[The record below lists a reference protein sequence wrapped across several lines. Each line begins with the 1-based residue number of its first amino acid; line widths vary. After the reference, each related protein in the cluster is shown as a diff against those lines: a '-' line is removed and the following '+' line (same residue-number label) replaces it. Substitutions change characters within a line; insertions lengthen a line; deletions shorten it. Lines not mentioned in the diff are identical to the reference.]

1 MSMLSAQ
8 CDELRSMAE
17 SVGLAMP
24 QAATLMME
32 AADTIER
39 LREQAEDMDFQ
50 LDKWQTKAEYFKQL
64 ADLAEADRL
73 RNDAENAKLRKL
85 VGLWSVINKHMS
97 LCATTNCGQCPVR
110 EECGE
115 SVYLEGLLGIDPKGL
130 SWRVQERMAETT
142 DVQAENAKLREL
154 ARDVNKAAHML
165 CEAWEGSCSKE
176 ADGMSLYA
184 VCPISDTNELCVFGK
199 LHDRM
204 RELGVVV
211 E

>member
-1 MSMLSAQ
+1 MSEKASSLIRDRVGCVDGWYRTEGGEM
-8 CDELRSMAE
+8 RS
-17 SVGLAMP
+17 
-24 QAATLMME
+24 QLMD
-32 AADTIER
+32 AADAVEAIESENAMLR
-39 LREQAEDMDFQ
+39 TQLADVTESMGRVEERCAELREQGARLF
-50 LDKWQTKAEYFKQL
+50 DKT
-64 ADLAEADRL
+64 
-73 RNDAENAKLRKL
+73 
-85 VGLWSVINKHMS
+85 
-97 LCATTNCGQCPVR
+97 
-110 EECGE
+110 
-115 SVYLEGLLGIDPKGL
+115 LELG
-130 SWRVQERMAETT
+130 T
-142 DVQAENAKLREL
+142 ENAKLREL